1 MGNASLALGV
11 LCIGA
16 GLTLSSVDTNRW
28 ILGYYTVLKLIVM
41 PLLMLA
47 AIHLF
52 GLGGLEGQILVLFAA
67 LPTASNAYILATR
80 MGGLGPP
87 VAFLISLQT
96 LLAML
101 TLPFWMAWVI

>member
-1 MGNASLALGV
+1 M
-11 LCIGA
+11 
-16 GLTLSSVDTNRW
+16 DTSRW
-28 ILGYYTVLKLIVM
+28 VLGYYTVLKLIIM

-47 AIHLF
+47 AIHFF
-52 GLGGLEGQILVLFAA
+52 GVGRLEGQILVLFAA

-80 MGGLGPP
+80 MGGVGPP

-101 TLPFWMAWVI
+101 TLPFWMTWVM